1 MWSIGKLSILAAGL
15 AAMLAIGAREI
26 SSACVPAN
34 KPDAHGHGHGH
45 GETEDGHAQEGFL
58 VRACEDGVFVAL
70 KEQVGLGSATVPA
83 KAETA
88 ELKTEES
95 ASHDGHDHGSGE
107 VAMKDSAGEK
117 EHAHGEGEGSH
128 GKGNEEA
135 SEGLIKMSAA
145 QIEAAGID
153 MAPAL
158 SGALSKEI
166 AVPGRLTLNAN
177 AQAKVVPKLAGTVAS
192 IMKQPGE
199 TVAKDDVLATLE
211 SREMAEA
218 KSEYLAAT
226 RSAELAK
233 ATFERE
239 ERLWKQKVTAEQ
251 EYLNAKNAHQEA
263 KIRLDLGHQKLHAL
277 GLPEEEI
284 DRLPKAKDQENAR
297 LYELRAPIGG
307 RIIARDVIL
316 GQVVGTDREVF
327 SIADLSK
334 IWVEM
339 SVAPQ
344 DLPFA
349 REGLEV
355 VVTSGAKLA
364 TAKVMLVNPMIDPD
378 TRSAKVIAELDNA
391 AGEWR
396 LGDFVSA
403 RLMSGKLEAAL
414 LVPRA
419 AIQTIKGAPVVF
431 VNEQAGFRA
440 RPVRTGREDSE
451 NIEILSG
458 LEFAE
463 TVATK
468 NTFTLKAELGKA
480 EAEHE
485 H

>member
-1 MWSIGKLSILAAGL
+1 MLSIGKLSILAVGL
-15 AAMLAIGAREI
+15 VATLAIGAREI
-26 SSACVPAN
+26 STSCAPAA

-45 GETEDGHAQEGFL
+45 GEAEDGHAQEGFL

-70 KEQVGLGSATVPA
+70 QEQAGFGSATVPA

-88 ELKTEES
+88 EPKKDEG
-95 ASHDGHDHGSGE
+95 AAHDDHGGGK
-107 VAMKDSAGEK
+107 VAIKTGAEEDG
-117 EHAHGEGEGSH
+117 HAHGNGADSH
-128 GKGNEEA
+128 GKGGAEA
-135 SEGLIKMSAA
+135 SEGLIKLSAA
-145 QIEAAGID
+145 QIDAAGID

-158 SGALSKEI
+158 SGTLSKEI
-166 AVPGRLTLNAN
+166 GVPGRLTLNAN

-192 IMKQPGE
+192 ILKQPGE

-218 KSEYLAAT
+218 KSEYLAST

-263 KIRLDLGHQKLHAL
+263 KIRLDLAHQKLHAL
-277 GLPEEEI
+277 GLPEDEI

-297 LYELRAPIGG
+297 IYELRAPIAG
-307 RIIARDVIL
+307 RVIARDVIL
-316 GQVVGTDREVF
+316 GEVVGTDREVF
-327 SIADLSK
+327 TIADLAK

-344 DLPFA
+344 DLAFA
-349 REGLEV
+349 REGQDV
-355 VVTSGAKLA
+355 VVASGSKTA

-391 AGEWR
+391 ANDWR

-403 RLMSGKLEAAL
+403 RLISGKQEAAL
-414 LVPRA
+414 VVPKA
-419 AIQTIKGAPVVF
+419 AIQTVKGSAVVF

-440 RPVRTGREDSE
+440 RPVTTGREDSD
-451 NIEILSG
+451 NVEILSG

>member
-1 MWSIGKLSILAAGL
+1 MLSIGKLSILAVGL
-15 AAMLAIGAREI
+15 VALLAFGAREI
-26 SSACVPAN
+26 STACAPAA

-70 KEQVGLGSATVPA
+70 KEQAGFGSATVPA

-88 ELKTEES
+88 GTES
-95 ASHDGHDHGSGE
+95 AQGKSHDGHDDGAQVAMKADAKDDGHRHGSGG
-107 VAMKDSAGEK
+107 D
-117 EHAHGEGEGSH
+117 EHGKGEGE
-128 GKGNEEA
+128 A
-135 SEGLIKMSAA
+135 AEGLIKLSGA
-145 QIEAAGID
+145 QIEAAGIN

-218 KSEYLAAT
+218 KSEFLAGT

-233 ATFERE
+233 VTFERE

-251 EYLNAKNAHQEA
+251 DYLNAKNAHQEA
-263 KIRLDLGHQKLHAL
+263 IIRIDLAHQKLHAL
-277 GLPEEEI
+277 GLPEDEI
-284 DRLPKAKDQENAR
+284 DRLPKTKDQENAR
-297 LYELRAPIGG
+297 LYELRSPIAG
-307 RIIARDVIL
+307 RVIARDVIL

-327 SIADLSK
+327 TIADLAK

-349 REGLEV
+349 REGQDV
-355 VVTSGAKLA
+355 IVTSGGKTA

-378 TRSAKVIAELDNA
+378 TRSAKVVAELDNS

-403 RLMSGKLEAAL
+403 RLISGKQEAAL
-414 LVPRA
+414 IVPRS
-419 AIQTIKGAPVVF
+419 AIQTVKGSPVVF

-440 RPVRTGREDSE
+440 RPVTTGREDSE
-451 NIEILSG
+451 NVEILSG

-463 TVATK
+463 TIATM

>member
-1 MWSIGKLSILAAGL
+1 MLSIGKLSILGVGL
-15 AAMLAIGAREI
+15 VAMFAIGAREI
-26 SSACVPAN
+26 STSCAPAA
-34 KPDAHGHGHGH
+34 KPDAHGHGHG
-45 GETEDGHAQEGFL
+45 EVEDGHAQEGFL

-70 KEQVGLGSATVPA
+70 KEQAGLGSAMVPA
-83 KAETA
+83 GAETA
-88 ELKTEES
+88 EHKKEE
-95 ASHDGHDHGSGE
+95 AHDGHDHGDGK
-107 VAMKDSAGEK
+107 VAMKDGAGEK
-117 EHAHGEGEGSH
+117 KHAHGNATDSH
-128 GKGNEEA
+128 GTVGAES
-135 SEGLIKMSAA
+135 SEGLIKLTAV

-153 MAPAL
+153 MAPVL
-158 SGALSKEI
+158 SGTLSKEI

-199 TVAKDDVLATLE
+199 TVGKDDVLATLE

-218 KSEYLAAT
+218 KSEFLAAT

-233 ATFERE
+233 GTFERE

-251 EYLNAKNAHQEA
+251 EYLNAKNAHQDA
-263 KIRLDLGHQKLHAL
+263 NIRLDLAHQKLHAL
-277 GLPEEEI
+277 GLPEDEI
-284 DRLPKAKDQENAR
+284 DRLPKIKDHENAR
-297 LYELRAPIGG
+297 LYELRAPIAG
-307 RIIARDVIL
+307 RVIARDVIL

-327 SIADLSK
+327 TIADLAK

-349 REGLEV
+349 REGQDV
-355 VVTSGAKLA
+355 VVASGSKTA

-391 AGEWR
+391 ANDWR

-403 RLMSGKLEAAL
+403 RLISGKQEAAL
-414 LVPRA
+414 VVPRA
-419 AIQTIKGAPVVF
+419 AIQTVKGSPVVF

-440 RPVRTGREDSE
+440 RPVTTGREDSD
-451 NIEILSG
+451 NVEILSG

>member
-1 MWSIGKLSILAAGL
+1 MLSVGKLSLVAVAILA
-15 AAMLAIGAREI
+15 MLFIGAREI
-26 SSACVPAN
+26 STSCAPAA

-45 GETEDGHAQEGFL
+45 GEAEDGHAQEGFL
-58 VRACEDGVFVAL
+58 VRACEDGMWGAL
-70 KEQVGLGSATVPA
+70 KEQVGFSSATEPA

-88 ELKTEES
+88 ETKKTDSEED
-95 ASHDGHDHGSGE
+95 DGHKDGDK
-107 VAMKDSAGEK
+107 VAMKGGADEHG
-117 EHAHGEGEGSH
+117 HAHGEGE
-128 GKGNEEA
+128 A
-135 SEGLIKMSAA
+135 AEGLIKLSGA
-145 QIEAAGID
+145 QIDAAGIQ

-158 SGALSKEI
+158 SGTLSKEI

-192 IMKQPGE
+192 IVKQPGE
-199 TVAKDDVLATLE
+199 IVAKDDVLATLE

-218 KSEYLAAT
+218 KSEFLAAT
-226 RSAELAK
+226 RSSELAK
-233 ATFERE
+233 ATFDRE

-263 KIRLDLGHQKLHAL
+263 NIRLDLAHQKLHAL
-277 GLPEEEI
+277 GLAEVEI
-284 DRLPKAKDQENAR
+284 DRLPKIKDQENAR
-297 LYELRAPIGG
+297 LYELRAPIAG
-307 RIIARDVIL
+307 RVIARDVIL

-327 SIADLSK
+327 TIADLAK

-349 REGLEV
+349 REGQDV
-355 VVTSGAKLA
+355 IVTSGTKTA
-364 TAKVMLVNPMIDPD
+364 TAKVVLVNPMIDPD
-378 TRSAKVIAELDNA
+378 TRSAKVVAELDNA

-403 RLMSGKLEAAL
+403 RLMSGKQEAAL
-414 LVPRA
+414 IVPRA
-419 AIQTIKGAPVVF
+419 AIQTIKGSPVVF

-440 RPVRTGREDSE
+440 RPVTTGREDSE
-451 NIEILSG
+451 NVEIMSG
-458 LEFAE
+458 IEFAE
-463 TVATK
+463 TIATT
-468 NTFTLKAELGKA
+468 NTFTLKAELGKS